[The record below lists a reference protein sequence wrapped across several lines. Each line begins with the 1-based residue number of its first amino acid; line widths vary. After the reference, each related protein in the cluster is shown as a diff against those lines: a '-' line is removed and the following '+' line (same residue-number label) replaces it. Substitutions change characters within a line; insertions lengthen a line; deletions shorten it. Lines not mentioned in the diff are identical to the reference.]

1 MIGLEMSR
9 KIKLNGQ
16 KRLADRV
23 MVVTGASRGLG
34 RACAI
39 GLANEGA
46 HVVVAARSSGPG
58 EESIN
63 RTTELIG
70 QSGGSAMAVKCDV
83 SSPDSLATMADIVVQ
98 RFGRIDALIN
108 NAAYFAKGS
117 LVDMTEEDW
126 LRQIDVNLNGVFRSI
141 RAVLPAMMSQRSGHI
156 INVSSIAATKG
167 SHYGVTKRGV
177 QGLTMGF
184 SQELESHGIAV
195 NALRPVAAIRT
206 PGWERSRPPE
216 VLAKRAHRV
225 SPPDSYV
232 EAAILIA
239 MLNAGELTGAE
250 LSDAEVLRKFGTD
263 EANDRFREMNAPV
276 WNEAFLEAV
285 SE

>member
-1 MIGLEMSR
+1 MNE
-9 KIKLNGQ
+9 KVE
-16 KRLADRV
+16 KRLAGKV

-39 GLANEGA
+39 GFALEGA
-46 HVVVAARSSGPG
+46 HVIATARSSGTG
-58 EESIN
+58 EETID

-70 QSGGSAMAVKCDV
+70 QSGGSAMAVECDV
-83 SSPDSLATMADIVVQ
+83 TSPDSLSAMADIVVK
-98 RFGRIDALIN
+98 RFGRIDVLMN

-117 LVDMTEEDW
+117 LVDMTQQDW
-126 LRQIDVNLNGVFRSI
+126 LRQIDVNLNGVFHAI
-141 RAVLPAMMSQRSGHI
+141 RAVVPVMVKQGSGHV

-184 SQELESHGIAV
+184 SQELQPHGIAV

-206 PGWERSRPPE
+206 PGWESSRPPE

-232 EAAILIA
+232 EAAVLMA
-239 MLNAGELTGAE
+239 MLGADDLTGAE
-250 LSDAEVLRKFGTD
+250 LNDAEVLRRFGRD
-263 EANDRFREMNAPV
+263 EVSDRFCKMNAAV
-276 WNEAFLEAV
+276 WNEAFLEA
-285 SE
+285 SRN